1 MSNVSPMRAG
11 LPQSPSSVVLS
22 PHLDDAV
29 LSVWHVLDAPADVRI
44 VTVFAGVPEPGFVTA
59 LDRARGGTESAQVV
73 RRRRADDR
81 AALALAGRD
90 PTHAAVL
97 DADYRA
103 FRIPTL
109 RAAIER
115 EPTRFVQLAAAER
128 ELQVG
133 ADELLEAV
141 GRWLDRDLVYAP
153 LGIGGHPD
161 HRDVGRLG
169 LRLAEAGHEVRLYA
183 DIPYLVRHGL
193 PSWLSGEENRPADE
207 LVEAAFRALP
217 ASVEAFDRHV
227 VELVPGQ
234 VEEKLAAFERYE
246 TEFELVNADFDGA
259 VTDPELMRREVYW
272 TPRAADGDGER

>member
-1 MSNVSPMRAG
+1 VSNVSPMSAG
-11 LPQSPSSVVLS
+11 LPQGPSSVVLS

-29 LSVWHVLDAPADVRI
+29 LSVWHVLDSPADVRV

-73 RRRRADDR
+73 RRRRDDDR

-103 FRIPTL
+103 FRIPGL

-115 EPTRFVQLAAAER
+115 DPTQFVRLVAGER

-133 ADELLEAV
+133 ADELLEAL
-141 GRWLDRDLVYAP
+141 GGWLDRDIVYAP
-153 LGIGGHPD
+153 AGIGGHPD

-169 LRLAEAGHEVRLYA
+169 LRLAEDGHAVRLYA

-193 PSWLSGEENRPADE
+193 PSWLSGVENPRADE

-217 ASVEAFDRHV
+217 AGEDFDRHV
-227 VELVPGQ
+227 VELSPEQ
-234 VEEKLAAFERYE
+234 IAEKLAAFERYE
-246 TEFELVNADFDGA
+246 TEFDLVNADFDGA

-272 TPRAADGDGER
+272 TRRTADGDGDR